1 MKRKR
6 HFTAA
11 LIISSVI
18 ISMLLISFQDKKTN
32 VTGTWN
38 IALESTIGSGN
49 PVFVLKQDNDS
60 IITGTYSGYFGEL
73 PVKGKIL
80 SNKIRIEI
88 VISQGTIVY
97 SGTVEG
103 NAMTGK
109 VDFGS
114 YGDGTFTGKK
124 KTE

>member
-1 MKRKR
+1 MKKSYR
-6 HFTAA
+6 FSFI
-11 LIISSVI
+11 LMVSSVI
-18 ISMLLISFQDKKTN
+18 LSVVLISFQVQKIN
-32 VTGTWN
+32 VSGRWN
-38 IALESTIGSGN
+38 IALESTIGSGS
-49 PVFVLKQDNDS
+49 PVFVLKQENDS
-60 IITGTYSGYFGEL
+60 ILTGTYSGYFGEL

-80 SNKIRIEI
+80 SDKIRIEI
-88 VISQGTIVY
+88 TVTEGTIVY

-103 NAMTGK
+103 NTMKGK